1 MDPEREKG
9 KREKEEKKSDRFFFL
24 WKKETSAKK
33 RTGKIKGREKVQQ
46 WSANVTLLI
55 RKKRRRCYMSQR
67 DLACRRE
74 REEER
79 HEENRWSLKTEMR
92 KKNGCRPRTTTR
104 HERRD
109 SFVDL
114 WASIDETMPRIGR
127 NDDQYLHGT
136 L

>member
-1 MDPEREKG
+1 
-9 KREKEEKKSDRFFFL
+9 L
-24 WKKETSAKK
+24 VKETSAKK
-33 RTGKIKGREKVQQ
+33 RTGKKIKGREKIQQ
-46 WSANVTLLI
+46 GSANGTLLI
-55 RKKRRRCYMSQR
+55 REKRSWCSMSQR

-79 HEENRWSLKTEMR
+79 HEENRWSLKTGMR

-114 WASIDETMPRIGR
+114 GVSIDETMPRIWR
-127 NDDQYLHGT
+127 NDDQ
-136 L
+136 